1 MVNQKRGW
9 TTWIFR
15 LTIAAIVG
23 VADGGLRAE
32 AQSGNG
38 QSGNGQPLNPIVEV
52 GIVQRFGQ
60 EPTDRL
66 TLTAP
71 SGDRLR
77 VVFPDGGGTKTLE
90 SDRVV
95 LEVPRF
101 PQSPVLEERVVLSKH
116 RSFESAEASGQV
128 WQQRGIPVELAQP
141 DTWEVWA
148 KRSVYS
154 TPLLRR
160 LLLKDLKAQ
169 GHGEVFLT
177 SQVQTQKNQATW
189 VVNGYRYHR
198 DSLQVAS
205 STGLILVDDVPYPG
219 SLELQPNSYGSYTL
233 VNDVTIEDYLR
244 GVVPYEI
251 GPGAPPTA
259 VEAQAILARTY
270 ALRNL
275 RRFAID
281 NYQLCADTQC
291 QVYRGWLEPFP
302 RADQAIRNT
311 RGLVLTHGNS
321 LVDAVYS
328 STTGGVTA
336 AFEDVWDGEPRPYLQ
351 PVVDAMA
358 NRWDLSQKPLSDEAN
373 FRLFLQ
379 QTQGFNEV
387 GWRHFRWQIPA
398 TLQTLKTDLKAYLT
412 KRKHPQAN
420 FETIVD
426 LRVQKRALGGR
437 VQELVV
443 NTDQGAIVL
452 QKDQII
458 QALSPPNSLLFYVD
472 PIKDPNQK
480 LTGYTFVGGG
490 LGHGV
495 GMSQT
500 GSYHLADL
508 GWSSARILA
517 FYYPNTE
524 LKPLEASLLQ

>member
-9 TTWIFR
+9 TTWVFR
-15 LTIAAIVG
+15 LTIAAIVS
-23 VADGGLRAE
+23 VADGGLRAG
-32 AQSGNG
+32 AQSGNVP
-38 QSGNGQPLNPIVEV
+38 SGNGQPLNPVIEV
-52 GIVQRFGQ
+52 GIMQRFGQ
-60 EPTDRL
+60 NPTDRL

-77 VVFPDGGGTKTLE
+77 LEFPNDGGLKTLE

-95 LEVPRF
+95 LEVPRL
-101 PQSPVLEERVVLSKH
+101 PQPPALEERVVLSKH
-116 RSFESAEASGQV
+116 RSFESAEASGKV

-141 DTWEVWA
+141 NTWEVWA

-160 LLLKDLKAQ
+160 LLLNDLKTQ
-169 GHGEVFLT
+169 GHPEVFLT
-177 SQVQTQKNQATW
+177 SQVQSERNQAAW
-189 VVNGYRYHR
+189 IVNGYRYHR
-198 DSLQVAS
+198 DSLKITSGTGVIQVNE
-205 STGLILVDDVPYPG
+205 VPYPG

-233 VNDVTIEDYLR
+233 VNGVTIEDYLR

-251 GPGAPPTA
+251 GAGAPPSA

-302 RADQAIRNT
+302 RTDQAIRNT
-311 RGLVLTHGNS
+311 RGLVLTHANR

-358 NRWDLSQKPLSDEAN
+358 GRWDLSQKPLSDEAN
-373 FRLFLQ
+373 LRLFLQ
-379 QTQGFNEV
+379 QTQGFNEL
-387 GWRHFRWQIPA
+387 GWDYFRWQIPA
-398 TLQTLKTDLKAYLT
+398 TLQTLKTDLKGYLT

-426 LRVQKRALGGR
+426 LRVQKRAPGGR
-437 VQELVV
+437 VQELVI
-443 NTDQGAIVL
+443 NTDQGPIVL

-458 QALSPPNSLLFYVD
+458 QAFSAPNSLLFYLN
-472 PIKDPNQK
+472 PIRDGNQT

-495 GMSQT
+495 GLSQT

-508 GWSSARILA
+508 GWSSARILG

-524 LKPLEASLLQ
+524 LKPLDASLLE

>member
-1 MVNQKRGW
+1 MRGW
-9 TTWIFR
+9 VTGIPQW
-15 LTIAAIVG
+15 AIVAI
-23 VADGGLRAE
+23 VAITQGIAQGGLAVRAN
-32 AQSGNG
+32 AQ
-38 QSGNGQPLNPIVEV
+38 NGQPLNPVIEV
-52 GIVQRFGQ
+52 GVVQRFGQ
-60 EPTDRL
+60 KPTDRL
-66 TLTAP
+66 TLVAS

-77 VVFPDGGGTKTLE
+77 LEFPDGGGVKTLE
-90 SDRVV
+90 TDRVV
-95 LEVPRF
+95 LEVPRV
-101 PQSPVLEERVVLSKH
+101 PQPLTLQERVVLSKH
-116 RSFESAEASGQV
+116 RSFESAEASGEV

-148 KRSVYS
+148 KRSVYV

-160 LLLKDLKAQ
+160 LLLANLKAE
-169 GHGEVFLT
+169 GHDEVFLA
-177 SQVQTQKNQATW
+177 SQVQAEDNQATW

-198 DSLQVAS
+198 DTLNIAS
-205 STGLILVDDVPYPG
+205 PGGLIWVNDVPYPG
-219 SLELQPNSYGSYTL
+219 RLHLQPNSYGSYTL
-233 VNDVTIEDYLR
+233 VNSVTIEDYLR

-291 QVYRGWLEPFP
+291 QVYRGLLEPVA

-311 RGLVLTHGNS
+311 RGLVLTHANT

-336 AFEDVWDGEPRPYLQ
+336 AFEDVWDGAPRPYLQ

-358 NRWDLSQKPLSDEAN
+358 GRWDLSQKPLSDEAN
-373 FRLFLQ
+373 LRLFLQ

-387 GWRHFRWQIPA
+387 GWRYFRWRNTA
-398 TLQTLKTDLKAYLT
+398 TLESLKTDLKGYLT

-420 FETIVD
+420 FEKILELTI
-426 LRVQKRALGGR
+426 QKRAVGGR
-437 VQELVV
+437 VQELMV
-443 NTDQGAIVL
+443 NTDRGPIVL

-458 QALSPPNSLLFYVD
+458 QAFSAPNSLLFYLD
-472 PIKDPNQK
+472 PLRDANQS

-495 GMSQT
+495 GLSQT
-500 GSYHLADL
+500 GSYHLADS
-508 GWSSARILA
+508 GWSSARILS

-524 LKPLEASLLQ
+524 LKPLDSSLLR